1 MRLPALA
8 PALVLVASLIP
19 TIIAAV
25 LSSPALAQD
34 QNDQER
40 YAACMTLARERP
52 DKAFDQAGQWV
63 GMGGG
68 APARHCEA
76 VALMGLGE
84 YAEAAHRLEQLA
96 EDPTGDR
103 ALRVNLLAQAAQGWL
118 SAGDLS
124 RADAAQTTAIQLAA
138 SSPGQG
144 VAPVPRLLPDLYVDR
159 AVTLA
164 QAGKD
169 DEALRDLT
177 QALVLAPGKA
187 EAFVLRSA
195 ARRRLGNLPG
205 ALTDAEQAIALAPS
219 NPEAYLERGD
229 VYLALKRVDDA
240 RTDWVKVLDLDPRDP
255 SADVARARIEA
266 LDVHVK

>member
-1 MRLPALA
+1 MRSPT
-8 PALVLVASLIP
+8 LVLFTALIP
-19 TIIAAV
+19 LMIADP
-25 LSSPALAQD
+25 LSAQEQSD
-34 QNDQER
+34 QAR
-40 YAACMTLARERP
+40 YGECMALARERP

-63 GMGGG
+63 DMGGG

-84 YAEAAHRLEQLA
+84 YAEAAHRLETLA

-118 SAGDLS
+118 AAGDLS
-124 RADAAQTTAIQLAA
+124 RADADQTTAIQLAA
-138 SSPGQG
+138 SSPDQG
-144 VAPVPRLLPDLYVDR
+144 VAPVPHLLPDLYVDR

-169 DEALRDLT
+169 EEALRDLT
-177 QALVLAPGKA
+177 QALILAPGKT

-205 ALTDAEQAIALAPS
+205 ALTDVEQAISLAPS

-229 VYLALKRVDDA
+229 VYLALKRFDDA
-240 RTDWVKVLDLDPRDP
+240 RADWVKVLDLDPRDP
-255 SADVARARIEA
+255 AADVARARIEE
-266 LDVHVK
+266 LDVHVN